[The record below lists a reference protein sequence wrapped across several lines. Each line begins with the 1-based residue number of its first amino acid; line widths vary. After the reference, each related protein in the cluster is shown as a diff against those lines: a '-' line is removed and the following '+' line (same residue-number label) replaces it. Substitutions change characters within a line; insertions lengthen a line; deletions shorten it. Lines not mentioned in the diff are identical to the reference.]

1 MLLKRTTVNEM
12 HGRSKCDSPQPTV
25 ALIAAL
31 GALEVVAL
39 GIVDELLVEAVLL
52 MEEMVELEA
61 EPVEEVELDE
71 DMVEEEEEVGAVL
84 IELMEKVMRD
94 PSVAA
99 ASVDLWEDE
108 VEEDETEPEEVVGD
122 VLVVV
127 VLLD

>member
-71 DMVEEEEEVGAVL
+71 DMVEEEVGAVL

-94 PSVAA
+94 PNVAA